1 MGSVASDIGNFVS
14 DTVSSVGDIGQS
26 IIDEGTQVIE
36 SVGSGIS
43 DAAQSVSDAF
53 AQIDPGPAIGEA
65 GAAVDQVV
73 NDVIPGGWYMVGAVA
88 LTVATMGSVNLEGEA
103 LAAGAAAEGAEIIAA
118 TTAAEAAAAGT
129 AAAEGVAAASAT
141 TAAAASGSTAA
152 QAALQAAATGALKG
166 AAIGAAKSAITGGDI
181 LDGAINGALTG
192 AIGGG
197 IGSYASGLT
206 AGTDLAD
213 YAKTVGAV
221 AGGTAGGATGA
232 ALNGRD
238 PLTGALIG
246 GISGGT
252 SSIAS
257 NIVPTDINPAI
268 TSGVLGAA
276 KSAIMGGDP
285 LMGGLTSAGGSLIN
299 QGVNA
304 GYDAIKG
311 ALPDF
316 TTPSSTPVQTA
327 DSGETQYAPL
337 ASNVTSDQP
346 DPLVPSNT
354 QGVSVSEAA
363 FTSPFL
369 LDDKGNLM
377 YGPDGQL
384 IPNPLLNQSTT
395 SEGVTS
401 TADRGSPLSQS
412 QIDAANQ
419 LESKLTS
426 GEISQQEYDQQL
438 SAIEN
443 QQSPLDSVVIAD
455 AVDKIYTGSG
465 GLPTSTPNLP
475 SGYSLQPPDVTDGM
489 PRAYT
494 TDMPPDGSTWA
505 YNNTT
510 GDRIAVPVDGNA
522 NAPTTPSDN
531 TTVSDNTTPST
542 GGGSNS
548 SNDVGKFL
556 GDVAGGLSGV
566 LGGIFGGS
574 GTGTGTG
581 TGGTGAGGSGSG
593 TGTGIRTGT
602 GGLSSVSQGSSDANA
617 GLVNLQPG
625 LTKPMDY
632 DLAGLPH
639 FAIGGSTTSS
649 IFDSKGN
656 YNYGNLSDTP
666 LTAALTKHNVGY
678 KLTGLPSKA
687 EGGIIQHM
695 AGGGQF
701 GTSGSYFGSS
711 GNFGVNERLEHSQ
724 ETAHQ
729 PQFFSEGGA
738 SMANRYVK
746 GGGDGTSDSIPAML
760 ANGEFVIP
768 ADVVSNLGNGSNDSG
783 AKILDE
789 FLRVIREHKRKADV
803 RHLPP
808 DSKGPLSY
816 LTDAKR
822 KVRK

>member
-1 MGSVASDIGNFVS
+1 MGSVASDVGNFVS

-26 IIDEGTQVIE
+26 VIDAGSDVVE
-36 SVGSGIS
+36 SVGSGVS

-53 AQIDPGPAIGEA
+53 AKIDPGPAIGEA

-88 LTVATMGSVNLEGEA
+88 LTVATMGTVNLEGEA
-103 LAAGAAAEGAEIIAA
+103 LAAGAAGEVVAA
-118 TTAAEAAAAGT
+118 TTAAEAAVAGT

-166 AAIGAAKSAITGGDI
+166 AAIGAAKSAIMGGDI
-181 LDGAINGALTG
+181 LDGAVNGALTG
-192 AIGGG
+192 AVGGG

-206 AGTDLAD
+206 AGTELAD

-232 ALNGRD
+232 ALSGRD

-252 SSIAS
+252 SSVAS
-257 NIVPTDINPAI
+257 NLMPTDINPAI
-268 TSGVLGAA
+268 TSAGLGAA
-276 KSAIMGGDP
+276 KAAIMGGDP
-285 LMGGLTSAGGSLIN
+285 LTAALTSAGGSLLN

-304 GYDAIKG
+304 GYDAVKSG
-311 ALPDF
+311 LSSLD
-316 TTPSSTPVQTA
+316 TTSPPPTQTA
-327 DSGETQYAPL
+327 DAGTSNETQYAPL

-346 DPLVPSNT
+346 TPLVPSNT

-363 FTSPFL
+363 FTSPYI
-369 LDDKGNLM
+369 LDADGNLM
-377 YGPDGQL
+377 LDSSGQP
-384 IPNPLLNQSTT
+384 IPNPLVNQATLK
-395 SEGVTS
+395 EGVTA
-401 TADRGSPLSQS
+401 TADRGSPLSQA

-419 LESKLTS
+419 LEDKLTS
-426 GEISQQEYDQQL
+426 GEITKEQYDQQI

-443 QQSPLDSVVIAD
+443 QKSPID
-455 AVDKIYTGSG
+455 AGITDPIDKIYTGSG
-465 GLPTSTPNLP
+465 GLPTSTPNVP
-475 SGYSLQPPDVTDGM
+475 EGYSLQPPDVTDGM

-494 TDMPPDGSTWA
+494 TVMPPDGSTWA

-510 GDRIAVPVDGNA
+510 GDRIAVPIAGVE
-522 NAPTTPSDN
+522 S
-531 TTVSDNTTPST
+531 PST
-542 GGGSNS
+542 GTDTNVSTGTSPTVSTPGTS
-548 SNDVGKFL
+548 SDNVGKFL
-556 GDVAGGLSGV
+556 GDVAGGLGGI
-566 LGGIFGGS
+566 LGGVFGGSGSGSGSGSGKGGGSGGGSGGS
-574 GTGTGTG
+574 GTGGTG
-581 TGGTGAGGSGSG
+581 YTTGATPSYM
-593 TGTGIRTGT
+593 
-602 GGLSSVSQGSSDANA
+602 QDAAA

-632 DLAGLPH
+632 DLAGLSH
-639 FAIGGSTTSS
+639 FATGGSTTSKS
-649 IFDSKGN
+649 ALFDSQGG

-678 KLTGLPSKA
+678 TLAGLPKKA
-687 EGGIIQHM
+687 DGGLMQPGMHT
-695 AGGGQF
+695 GQF
-701 GTSGSYFGSS
+701 GQS
-711 GNFGVNERLEHSQ
+711 GNFGTNDRVPAQ
-724 ETAHQ
+724 QQQAHQ

-738 SMANRYVK
+738 LANRYVK
-746 GGGDGTSDSIPAML
+746 GNGDGTSDSIPAML

-768 ADVVSNLGNGSNDSG
+768 ADIVSSLGNGSNDSG
-783 AKILDE
+783 AKVLDE
-789 FLRVIREHKRKADV
+789 FLRVIREHKKKHDV
-803 RHLPP
+803 RRLPP